1 MHVFT
6 THGTNDVSFNFAW
19 KHKSAAELTILKR
32 DRESTTPIYKSTY
45 MFSFSWIHTVSAAE
59 LTISVIQSSPR
70 LYKSMYIHYDVC
82 YRRVCITEYNVQPHC
97 VGSKYLSHQPF

>member
-32 DRESTTPIYKSTY
+32 DRESTTSIHKSTY
-45 MFSFSWIHTVSAAE
+45 IHVQFFLDTYCKCSRAHDKRYTVF
-59 LTISVIQSSPR
+59 TTPI
-70 LYKSMYIHYDVC
+70 
-82 YRRVCITEYNVQPHC
+82 
-97 VGSKYLSHQPF
+97 